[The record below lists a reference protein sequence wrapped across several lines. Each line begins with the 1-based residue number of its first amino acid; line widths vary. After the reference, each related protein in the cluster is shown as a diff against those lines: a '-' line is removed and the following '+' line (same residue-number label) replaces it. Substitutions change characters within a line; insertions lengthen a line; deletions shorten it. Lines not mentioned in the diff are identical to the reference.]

1 MDRFP
6 MKSPFSLAILLALTG
21 CASAPS
27 PAAAP
32 EPVPEQHAQVVQH
45 KALAAQHWGAIAA
58 DVAARTKQGLST
70 NNFLDGRPLYVA
82 PSTKVAFDQ
91 AFSNFMMTALV
102 EAGLP
107 VSVIP
112 DGAVEIKYET
122 QLIQHHVEFDPRR
135 QGYVPGAPARVGAS
149 FWVMRNAG
157 MQDAATPVGNADKD
171 GRAHMWPT
179 SAELVVTTSIVDS
192 EQYLQRTTDAYY
204 IEQADA
210 ELFKNNGVERTY
222 KEWKVAPQ

>member
-1 MDRFP
+1 MHRISIKP
-6 MKSPFSLAILLALTG
+6 LIPLVLLMALAG

-27 PAAAP
+27 PVATP
-32 EPVPEQHAQVVQH
+32 DPVPEQQVQVVQH

-58 DVAARTKQGLST
+58 DVAVRTKQGLST

-107 VSVIP
+107 VSAIP

-135 QGYVPGAPARVGAS
+135 QGYVPGAPARVGAN
-149 FWVMRNAG
+149 FWVLRNAG
-157 MQDAATPVGNADKD
+157 NQDAAAPVGKADKD
-171 GRAHMWPT
+171 GREHMWPT

-192 EQYLQRTTDAYY
+192 EQYQQRTTDAYY

-210 ELFKNNGVERTY
+210 ELFKSNGVERTY